1 MSDELS
7 SLLNQYVNDISLISN
22 GIINYNILQPE
33 TLYNELQKVSTKHS
47 LPIPLTI
54 ENIFI
59 PHTEDTTLFSYIEP
73 DKPYIIISN
82 NKYYYDYLDHLDNC
96 LEFTPAKWLCKRI
109 STIKKITLDIE
120 NCEVQLLNNNHMK
133 NLPKSCKT
141 KNFIAELEIWHKLK
155 FNKWFY
161 SVTFPTQLSIV
172 CQDKSTVTER
182 IDKLGIL
189 ELQPN
194 CKAFTSNVILEIETY
209 IGTDELS
216 NVLPLTNINQE
227 DCCKHLKKNIS
238 LNGIKLEPIKLAN
251 LDLKELKY
259 AQHKLSNSSIAIK
272 DKDAGNSSIAI
283 KDKDAGSMAHKNLQD
298 VKKAFKYN
306 KFIPKHMVIPQ
317 KTISCQHKLGNAF
330 VVSKC

>member
-1 MSDELS
+1 MF
-7 SLLNQYVNDISLISN
+7 
-22 GIINYNILQPE
+22 P
-33 TLYNELQKVSTKHS
+33 
-47 LPIPLTI
+47 LPV
-54 ENIFI
+54 

-238 LNGIKLEPIKLAN
+238 LNGIKLEPIELAN

-259 AQHKLSNSSIAIK
+259 AQHKLNEFDEQLQAQLNKPFIIKRSSWFISILYIILSIIILIIILRILKWFGIISLMKSLYCFSPKESKMYKDVYLVFKYSINAIR
-272 DKDAGNSSIAI
+272 S
-283 KDKDAGSMAHKNLQD
+283 KNLNHL
-298 VKKAFKYN
+298 K
-306 KFIPKHMVIPQ
+306 
-317 KTISCQHKLGNAF
+317 
-330 VVSKC
+330 

>member
-1 MSDELS
+1 MF
-7 SLLNQYVNDISLISN
+7 
-22 GIINYNILQPE
+22 P
-33 TLYNELQKVSTKHS
+33 
-47 LPIPLTI
+47 LPV
-54 ENIFI
+54 

-161 SVTFPTQLSIV
+161 NVTFPTQLSIV

-216 NVLPLTNINQE
+216 NVLPSTNINQE
-227 DCCKHLKKNIS
+227 DCCKYLKKNIS

-259 AQHKLSNSSIAIK
+259 AQHKLNEFDEQLQAQLNKPFIIKRSSWFISILYIILRVSGKQMEILLDEVRGKSEKSAKPPKKAEPRKTAVPPAEATPTIPSCDRAATKAVLNSVNDAVSNS
-272 DKDAGNSSIAI
+272 DNDN
-283 KDKDAGSMAHKNLQD
+283 DMD
-298 VKKAFKYN
+298 
-306 KFIPKHMVIPQ
+306 
-317 KTISCQHKLGNAF
+317 ISPPF
-330 VVSKC
+330 F